1 MISDKRI
8 YMSGTSEL
16 FVLAILEKL
25 AGVYREIREIREGL
39 DERVHD
45 NRQ

>member
-16 FVLAILEKL
+16 FVRRLIELLIKAVDDESKSIN
-25 AGVYREIREIREGL
+25 AGN
-39 DERVHD
+39 VH
-45 NRQ
+45 